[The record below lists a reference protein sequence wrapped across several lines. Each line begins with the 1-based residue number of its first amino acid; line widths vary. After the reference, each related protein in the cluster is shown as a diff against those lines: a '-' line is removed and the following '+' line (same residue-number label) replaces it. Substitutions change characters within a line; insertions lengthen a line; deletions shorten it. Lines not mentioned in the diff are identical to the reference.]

1 MSAGPESL
9 PTDAAATTLSAS
21 AAARSSRKSGGKAY
35 RLKITLDESQQ
46 GVALQNDAT
55 ITRYNDT
62 LTANYVLSD
71 ATGKEITHGTQSSLS
86 SYNVAQSPYA
96 TLSAQQDSDLRVSD
110 DLAERIR
117 LDLGVFFSRR
127 DKR

>member
-1 MSAGPESL
+1 MN
-9 PTDAAATTLSAS
+9 
-21 AAARSSRKSGGKAY
+21 RN
-35 RLKITLDESQQ
+35 Q

-86 SYNVAQSPYA
+86 SYNVANAPYS
-96 TLSAQQDSDLRVSD
+96 TLSAQQDADKRAVQD
-110 DLAERIR
+110 IADRIR
-117 LDLGVFFSRR
+117 IDLGVFLRR
-127 DKR
+127 SGRANDRRGRAMPTVSPPLRPRRCAPCWCSALMPGWCRNAPKN